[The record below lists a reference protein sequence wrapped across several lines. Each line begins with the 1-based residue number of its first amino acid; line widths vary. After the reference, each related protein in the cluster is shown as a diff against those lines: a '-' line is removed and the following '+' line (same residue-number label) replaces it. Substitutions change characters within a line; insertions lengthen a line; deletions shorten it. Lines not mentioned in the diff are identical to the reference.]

1 MVDPRRASDV
11 NEAAARFADAL
22 AESYRI
28 VYGQAAEAQQR
39 QARFAREFSERV
51 LENLREQTESGRAAS
66 EALADQ
72 ARRQQAAGRELAQE
86 SVDAYV
92 EFLDTA
98 FSQYR
103 TGTQRAA
110 GSAQEGARAAS
121 QTAAGMVGAATGAAA
136 GVVGAATGAAAGTT
150 RAAAEGMA
158 GQPPIAGYDEM
169 NVDEI
174 TERLDDLSD
183 AELVRVRDY
192 ERRNKNRETLLAQVE
207 RRMEASS

>member
-28 VYGQAAEAQQR
+28 VYGQAAEAQER

-51 LENLREQTESGRAAS
+51 LENLREQTEGVRAAS

-72 ARRQQAAGRELAQE
+72 ARRQQAGGQELAQV

-92 EFLDTA
+92 EFLDSA

-110 GSAQEGARAAS
+110 GSAQEEGARAVS
-121 QTAAGMVGAATGAAA
+121 RFSDSVVGTAADA
-136 GVVGAATGAAAGTT
+136 T
-150 RAAAEGMA
+150 RATAEGAA
-158 GQPPIAGYDEM
+158 GQPPIDGYDEM
-169 NVDEI
+169 DVGALI
-174 TERLDDLSD
+174 ERLGDLTV
-183 AELVRVRDY
+183 EQLQEVKHY
-192 ERRNKNRETLLAQVE
+192 EERNKNRENLIEELD
-207 RRMEASS
+207 RRLTGSA

>member
-1 MVDPRRASDV
+1 
-11 NEAAARFADAL
+11 
-22 AESYRI
+22 
-28 VYGQAAEAQQR
+28 
-39 QARFAREFSERV
+39 
-51 LENLREQTESGRAAS
+51 
-66 EALADQ
+66 
-72 ARRQQAAGRELAQE
+72 
-86 SVDAYV
+86 V

-121 QTAAGMVGAATGAAA
+121 R
-136 GVVGAATGAAAGTT
+136 VVGAATGAAAGTT

>member
-1 MVDPRRASDV
+1 MVDPRRASDM
-11 NEAAARFADAL
+11 NEAAARFAEAL

-28 VYGQAAEAQQR
+28 VYGQAAEAQER

-51 LENLREQTESGRAAS
+51 LENLREQTEGVRAAS

-103 TGTQRAA
+103 TGTQRAI
-110 GSAQEGARAAS
+110 GSAQEEGALFPNSATTWWAPQRTRRRPPQKAPQGNRRSRA
-121 QTAAGMVGAATGAAA
+121 
-136 GVVGAATGAAAGTT
+136 TT
-150 RAAAEGMA
+150 R
-158 GQPPIAGYDEM
+158 
-169 NVDEI
+169 
-174 TERLDDLSD
+174 
-183 AELVRVRDY
+183 
-192 ERRNKNRETLLAQVE
+192 
-207 RRMEASS
+207 